1 MKKITYSFLSLLM
14 LLLAMPASMLARTT
28 VTFDFAANPWGLPL
42 SSSASGEADKG
53 AITSPILQDG
63 VTLTTTDG
71 TTKTKMWVTNDA
83 IDFRVY
89 KSGGSFTFTAP
100 KGKVIEK
107 IEFAGTVA
115 ATADAGTYDGS
126 SRTWVQPKE
135 QVNAVKFTATNTNK
149 IKKAILTIADPGE
162 GAEVVV
168 LPEIADFASLKA
180 AEQDKAVKLTV
191 TNGKVVYAGSK
202 DLIVED
208 ATGAIDFYNWGLTAT
223 AGQVINGTVEAKY
236 SEFMGMP
243 QAAKTANTDVAA
255 LTITDGDAVAP
266 VAMEFAD
273 AMKATSYLKYVT
285 LTDFTIEE
293 ADGNTYLVSGENKIQ
308 LYDKFKVEY
317 TLPKDIQSISGI
329 IIPFVAKGS
338 TDVIVEIAP
347 TSAED
352 IVAKP
357 EGPAYPEAGTY
368 YIKNVATGKFM
379 AAGSS
384 WGSHAIVDDHGFDV
398 KLATLEEGKYTIDT
412 QISNGGVKNFLN
424 GEFTD
429 GASFTWTFVATT
441 ATDGT
446 PAFYINNGEKNLSAQ
461 EGNQDV
467 VLQTTDNDYAKWV
480 FVTEAE
486 RIAALANATAEAG
499 MDATWL
505 IKGHNIGRNDTR
517 NNTWQ
522 GSVKPG
528 GDVTN
533 MNAEKYNT
541 DFDVSQTI
549 KVPNG
554 KYVLELQGFYRNGEI
569 KISAPAHLNGSEN
582 LYAKAYANTVE
593 TSLPSVYADAGK
605 VDAGSSVEG
614 IEGKFPNSQADASKF
629 FSAGAYNLALDPVVV
644 SDGTLKIGVKKVEKV
659 AADWACFDNFRLTYY
674 GEVTDVAVFKEAYE
688 AALAAAKAAVSDDT
702 YAEVAGDE
710 RTALTAAIDANST
723 VAEETKDAYVAAT
736 TALNEATNTF
746 KGAKDAY
753 VALATAKA
761 QYKDFDVA
769 AYKYASEEK
778 ATALA
783 DALLATAKNAEEA
796 TAKAS
801 ALVAAVRSI
810 VESNALAEG
819 VEGATNYTES
829 IKNPNAEALDGWT
842 TALGEINKG
851 NIKVLNNEPFTDAE
865 GNSTHSYFDGG
876 SWGDKAWDVTFSQDV
891 TLPKGKYLLT
901 ATSRASADL
910 TSFAL
915 FAGEARAEMK
925 HVGASGELFDRGWND
940 NSVEFE
946 VAEDDAT
953 VNLGVQGVTDKQ
965 HQWMS
970 FTRFRLVKVGE
981 VAPSILEINNLADL
995 RKIEVEDEWAEVP
1008 VKVNLHDAKITALHK
1023 SSDYGMDMIDFAILE
1038 DATGAIAIS
1047 ALLNEA
1053 TATGLLEDNFTVGA
1067 VLNGSLYALYSWPNS
1082 LSVLEGMTEKSDYKV
1097 TPSTLEVPEAKLGDI
1112 LKYENDLR
1120 VFELKDVTIKNVGN
1134 EEYPEYNLYQD
1145 GRAVMLSDALQLFP
1159 IGQAIP
1165 EKLESITGILY
1176 GLAEELGQEVTDY
1189 MFVPTSYKS
1198 TPVVENIAGLSKIE
1212 GGEMEDPS
1220 VKLML
1225 KNAKITYVQNMDEG
1239 IDPRATVA
1247 FAILEDETGAV
1258 EISNIITKANANS
1271 WFDGELKEGVELNGY
1286 INVNYSAWSTALVAN
1301 DETSKSVLTITPTTI
1316 TPTEAK
1322 IADLQKAENHLRLFE
1337 LKDVDFAVED
1347 GAPVIKQDD
1356 ASIILA
1362 DQFSVLPEDMP
1373 ETAKFESIEGVVFLD
1388 FESYVFCPISY
1399 TLAEAKPI
1407 EVNSIADLNK
1417 LGEENE
1423 GATIKLKLTD
1433 AQITVADA
1441 YMNSAII
1448 EDKTGA
1454 FNAQYFFAEAVGME
1468 MLKDEFKQGVVL
1480 NGYLYATYSYGSIEV
1495 CDLTAESNITTTEAP
1510 VVATEADFA
1519 EVLKAENNFRLYEFK
1534 NITVN
1539 KNEDDKFQLVKGDA
1553 KAEISDRTHS
1563 LEESMM
1569 ATVESVVGYFR
1580 VVGDDAEFTL
1590 LSYKTST
1597 SDGISALEVAAK
1609 NAAVYNMNGAKVRNA
1624 GESVKGL
1631 AKGIYVV
1638 GGKKIVVK

>member
-1 MKKITYSFLSLLM
+1 MKKFTYSFLSILM
-14 LLLAMPASMLARTT
+14 LLLAMPAGLLARTT
-28 VTFDFAANPWGLPL
+28 VTFDFAANPWKLPL
-42 SSSASGEADKG
+42 SEGSDKAG
-53 AITSPILQDG
+53 VVTKPITQDG
-63 VTLTTTDG
+63 VVLTATDG
-71 TTKTKMWVTNDA
+71 STPTQMFSGN
-83 IDFRVY
+83 FRVY
-89 KSGGSFTFTAP
+89 ADGTITFTAP
-100 KGKVIEK
+100 EGKVVEK
-107 IEFAGTVA
+107 IEFTGSPINLDTKV
-115 ATADAGTYDGS
+115 GTYNTT
-126 SRTWVQPKE
+126 SRIWTQPTP
-135 QVNAVKFTATNTNK
+135 QVNAVTFSASGKATK
-149 IKKAILTIADPGE
+149 ISKAVLTIADPGE
-162 GAEVVV
+162 EAEVVV
-168 LPEIADFASLKA
+168 LPEITDFASLKA
-180 AEQDKAVKLTV
+180 CEKDKAVKLTV

-266 VAMEFAD
+266 VAMTFVD

-285 LTDFTIEE
+285 LTDFAIEE
-293 ADGNTYLVSGENKIQ
+293 AGGKTYLVSGENKIQ
-308 LYDKFKVEY
+308 LYNKFNVEY
-317 TLPKDIQSISGI
+317 TLPENIQSISGI

-412 QISNGGVKNFLN
+412 QISNGGIKNFLN

-541 DFDVSQTI
+541 DFDVYQTI

-674 GEVTDVAVFKEAYE
+674 GEVNDVAVFKEAYE

-702 YAEVAGDE
+702 YAEVVGDE

-761 QYKDFDVA
+761 QYKDFEVA

-778 ATALA
+778 ASALA
-783 DALLATAKNAEEA
+783 DALVATAKNAEEA

-829 IKNPNAEALDGWT
+829 IKNPNAEALEGWT

-851 NIKVLNNEPFTDAE
+851 AINIKTAEPFTDAE

-876 SWGDKAWDVTFSQDV
+876 SWNDNAWDVTFSQDV

-946 VAEDDAT
+946 VTEDDAV

-981 VAPSILEINNLADL
+981 VAPA
-995 RKIEVEDEWAEVP
+995 A
-1008 VKVNLHDAKITALHK
+1008 
-1023 SSDYGMDMIDFAILE
+1023 
-1038 DATGAIAIS
+1038 
-1047 ALLNEA
+1047 
-1053 TATGLLEDNFTVGA
+1053 
-1067 VLNGSLYALYSWPNS
+1067 
-1082 LSVLEGMTEKSDYKV
+1082 
-1097 TPSTLEVPEAKLGDI
+1097 
-1112 LKYENDLR
+1112 
-1120 VFELKDVTIKNVGN
+1120 
-1134 EEYPEYNLYQD
+1134 
-1145 GRAVMLSDALQLFP
+1145 
-1159 IGQAIP
+1159 
-1165 EKLESITGILY
+1165 
-1176 GLAEELGQEVTDY
+1176 
-1189 MFVPTSYKS
+1189 
-1198 TPVVENIAGLSKIE
+1198 
-1212 GGEMEDPS
+1212 
-1220 VKLML
+1220 
-1225 KNAKITYVQNMDEG
+1225 
-1239 IDPRATVA
+1239 
-1247 FAILEDETGAV
+1247 
-1258 EISNIITKANANS
+1258 
-1271 WFDGELKEGVELNGY
+1271 
-1286 INVNYSAWSTALVAN
+1286 
-1301 DETSKSVLTITPTTI
+1301 
-1316 TPTEAK
+1316 
-1322 IADLQKAENHLRLFE
+1322 
-1337 LKDVDFAVED
+1337 
-1347 GAPVIKQDD
+1347 
-1356 ASIILA
+1356 
-1362 DQFSVLPEDMP
+1362 
-1373 ETAKFESIEGVVFLD
+1373 
-1388 FESYVFCPISY
+1388 
-1399 TLAEAKPI
+1399 PI
-1407 EVNSIADLNK
+1407 EVNSIAELNK

-1441 YMNSAII
+1441 SMSSAII

-1454 FNAQYFFAEAVGME
+1454 FNAQYFFAEAVGTE

-1480 NGYLYATYSYGSIEV
+1480 NGYLYAKYSYGSIEV
-1495 CDLTAESNITTTEAP
+1495 CENTANSDITTTEAP
-1510 VVATEADFA
+1510 VVPTEADFA

-1539 KNEDDKFQLVKGDA
+1539 KNVSDKFQLVKGDT
-1553 KAEISDRTHS
+1553 KAEIADRTHS
-1563 LEESMM
+1563 LDESMM
-1569 ATVESVVGYFR
+1569 ANVESVVGYFR
-1580 VVGDDAEFTL
+1580 IAGDEAEFTL
-1590 LSYKTST
+1590 LSYKTAT
-1597 SDGISALEVAAK
+1597 PDGISALEVAAK
-1609 NAAVYNMNGAKVRNA
+1609 NAAVYNLNGAKVLGA

>member
-14 LLLAMPASMLARTT
+14 LLLAMPAGLLARTT
-28 VTFDFAANPWGLPL
+28 VTFDFAANPWKLPL
-42 SSSASGEADKG
+42 SEGSDKAG
-53 AITSPILQDG
+53 VVTKPITQDG
-63 VTLTTTDG
+63 VVLTATDG
-71 TTKTKMWVTNDA
+71 STPTQMFSGN
-83 IDFRVY
+83 FRVY
-89 KSGGSFTFTAP
+89 ADGTITFTAP
-100 KGKVIEK
+100 EGKVVEK
-107 IEFAGTVA
+107 IEFTGSPINLDTKV
-115 ATADAGTYDGS
+115 GTYNTT
-126 SRTWVQPKE
+126 SRIWTQPTP
-135 QVNAVKFTATNTNK
+135 QVNAVTFSASGKATK
-149 IKKAILTIADPGE
+149 ISKAVLTIADPGE
-162 GAEVVV
+162 EAEVVV
-168 LPEIADFASLKA
+168 LPEITDFASLKA
-180 AEQDKAVKLTV
+180 CEKDKAVKLTV

-223 AGQVINGTVEAKY
+223 AGQVINGTIEAKY

-243 QAAKTANTDVAA
+243 QAAKTANTDVTA

-266 VAMEFAD
+266 VAMTFVD

-285 LTDFTIEE
+285 LTDFAIEE
-293 ADGNTYLVSGENKIQ
+293 AGGKTYLVNGENKIQ
-308 LYDKFKVEY
+308 LYNKFNVEY
-317 TLPKDIQSISGI
+317 TLPENIQSISGI

-541 DFDVSQTI
+541 DFDVYQTI

-614 IEGKFPNSQADASKF
+614 IEGKFPDSQADASKF

-674 GEVTDVAVFKEAYE
+674 GEVNDVAVFKEAYE
-688 AALAAAKAAVSDDT
+688 AALVAAKAAVSDDT
-702 YAEVAGDE
+702 YAEVVGDE

-723 VAEETKDAYVAAT
+723 VAEETKEAYIAAT

-746 KGAKDAY
+746 KGAKESY

-761 QYKDFDVA
+761 QYKDFEVA

-778 ATALA
+778 ASALS
-783 DALLATAKNAEEA
+783 DALVATAKNAEEA

-842 TALGEINKG
+842 IALGEINKG
-851 NIKVLNNEPFTDAE
+851 AINIKTAEPFTDAE

-876 SWGDKAWDVTFSQDV
+876 GWNDNAWDVTFSQDV

-946 VAEDDAT
+946 VTEDDAV

-981 VAPSILEINNLADL
+981 VAPA
-995 RKIEVEDEWAEVP
+995 A
-1008 VKVNLHDAKITALHK
+1008 
-1023 SSDYGMDMIDFAILE
+1023 
-1038 DATGAIAIS
+1038 
-1047 ALLNEA
+1047 
-1053 TATGLLEDNFTVGA
+1053 
-1067 VLNGSLYALYSWPNS
+1067 
-1082 LSVLEGMTEKSDYKV
+1082 
-1097 TPSTLEVPEAKLGDI
+1097 
-1112 LKYENDLR
+1112 
-1120 VFELKDVTIKNVGN
+1120 
-1134 EEYPEYNLYQD
+1134 
-1145 GRAVMLSDALQLFP
+1145 
-1159 IGQAIP
+1159 
-1165 EKLESITGILY
+1165 
-1176 GLAEELGQEVTDY
+1176 
-1189 MFVPTSYKS
+1189 
-1198 TPVVENIAGLSKIE
+1198 
-1212 GGEMEDPS
+1212 
-1220 VKLML
+1220 
-1225 KNAKITYVQNMDEG
+1225 
-1239 IDPRATVA
+1239 
-1247 FAILEDETGAV
+1247 
-1258 EISNIITKANANS
+1258 
-1271 WFDGELKEGVELNGY
+1271 
-1286 INVNYSAWSTALVAN
+1286 
-1301 DETSKSVLTITPTTI
+1301 
-1316 TPTEAK
+1316 
-1322 IADLQKAENHLRLFE
+1322 
-1337 LKDVDFAVED
+1337 
-1347 GAPVIKQDD
+1347 
-1356 ASIILA
+1356 
-1362 DQFSVLPEDMP
+1362 
-1373 ETAKFESIEGVVFLD
+1373 
-1388 FESYVFCPISY
+1388 
-1399 TLAEAKPI
+1399 PI
-1407 EVNSIADLNK
+1407 EVNSIAELNK

-1441 YMNSAII
+1441 SMSSAII

-1454 FNAQYFFAEAVGME
+1454 FNAQYFFAEAVGTE

-1480 NGYLYATYSYGSIEV
+1480 NGYLYAKYSYGSIEV
-1495 CDLTAESNITTTEAP
+1495 CENTANSDITTTEAP
-1510 VVATEADFA
+1510 VVPTEADFA

-1539 KNEDDKFQLVKGDA
+1539 KNVSDKFQLVKGDT
-1553 KAEISDRTHS
+1553 KAEIADRTHS
-1563 LEESMM
+1563 LDESMM
-1569 ATVESVVGYFR
+1569 ANVESVVGYFR
-1580 VVGDDAEFTL
+1580 IAGDEAEFTL
-1590 LSYKTST
+1590 LSYKTAT
-1597 SDGISALEVAAK
+1597 PDGISALEVAAK
-1609 NAAVYNMNGAKVRNA
+1609 NAAVYNLNGAKVLGA

>member
-1 MKKITYSFLSLLM
+1 
-14 LLLAMPASMLARTT
+14 
-28 VTFDFAANPWGLPL
+28 
-42 SSSASGEADKG
+42 
-53 AITSPILQDG
+53 
-63 VTLTTTDG
+63 
-71 TTKTKMWVTNDA
+71 
-83 IDFRVY
+83 
-89 KSGGSFTFTAP
+89 
-100 KGKVIEK
+100 
-107 IEFAGTVA
+107 
-115 ATADAGTYDGS
+115 
-126 SRTWVQPKE
+126 
-135 QVNAVKFTATNTNK
+135 
-149 IKKAILTIADPGE
+149 
-162 GAEVVV
+162 
-168 LPEIADFASLKA
+168 
-180 AEQDKAVKLTV
+180 
-191 TNGKVVYAGSK
+191 
-202 DLIVED
+202 
-208 ATGAIDFYNWGLTAT
+208 
-223 AGQVINGTVEAKY
+223 
-236 SEFMGMP
+236 MGMP

-266 VAMEFAD
+266 VAMTFVD

-293 ADGNTYLVSGENKIQ
+293 ADGKTYLVSGENKIQ
-308 LYDKFKVEY
+308 LYNKFNVEY
-317 TLPKDIQSISGI
+317 TLPENIQSISGI

-541 DFDVSQTI
+541 DFDVNQTI

-674 GEVTDVAVFKEAYE
+674 GEVNDVAVFKEAYE

-702 YAEVAGDE
+702 YAEVVGDE

-723 VAEETKDAYVAAT
+723 VAEETKEAYIAAT

-746 KGAKDAY
+746 KGAKESY

-761 QYKDFDVA
+761 QYKDFDVP

-778 ATALA
+778 ASALA
-783 DALLATAKNAEEA
+783 DALVATAKNAEEA

-829 IKNPNAEALDGWT
+829 IKNPNAEALEGWT

-851 NIKVLNNEPFTDAE
+851 AINIKTAEPFTDAE

-876 SWGDKAWDVTFSQDV
+876 SWNDNAWDVTFSQDV

-946 VAEDDAT
+946 VTEDDAV

-981 VAPSILEINNLADL
+981 VAPA
-995 RKIEVEDEWAEVP
+995 A
-1008 VKVNLHDAKITALHK
+1008 
-1023 SSDYGMDMIDFAILE
+1023 
-1038 DATGAIAIS
+1038 
-1047 ALLNEA
+1047 
-1053 TATGLLEDNFTVGA
+1053 
-1067 VLNGSLYALYSWPNS
+1067 
-1082 LSVLEGMTEKSDYKV
+1082 
-1097 TPSTLEVPEAKLGDI
+1097 
-1112 LKYENDLR
+1112 
-1120 VFELKDVTIKNVGN
+1120 
-1134 EEYPEYNLYQD
+1134 
-1145 GRAVMLSDALQLFP
+1145 
-1159 IGQAIP
+1159 
-1165 EKLESITGILY
+1165 
-1176 GLAEELGQEVTDY
+1176 
-1189 MFVPTSYKS
+1189 
-1198 TPVVENIAGLSKIE
+1198 
-1212 GGEMEDPS
+1212 
-1220 VKLML
+1220 
-1225 KNAKITYVQNMDEG
+1225 
-1239 IDPRATVA
+1239 
-1247 FAILEDETGAV
+1247 
-1258 EISNIITKANANS
+1258 
-1271 WFDGELKEGVELNGY
+1271 
-1286 INVNYSAWSTALVAN
+1286 
-1301 DETSKSVLTITPTTI
+1301 
-1316 TPTEAK
+1316 
-1322 IADLQKAENHLRLFE
+1322 
-1337 LKDVDFAVED
+1337 
-1347 GAPVIKQDD
+1347 
-1356 ASIILA
+1356 
-1362 DQFSVLPEDMP
+1362 
-1373 ETAKFESIEGVVFLD
+1373 
-1388 FESYVFCPISY
+1388 
-1399 TLAEAKPI
+1399 PI
-1407 EVNSIADLNK
+1407 EVNSIAELNK

-1441 YMNSAII
+1441 SMSSAII

-1454 FNAQYFFAEAVGME
+1454 FNAQYFFAEAVGTE

-1480 NGYLYATYSYGSIEV
+1480 NGYLYAKYSYGSIEV
-1495 CDLTAESNITTTEAP
+1495 CENTANSDITTTEAP
-1510 VVATEADFA
+1510 VVPTEADFA

-1539 KNEDDKFQLVKGDA
+1539 KNVSDKFQLVKGDT
-1553 KAEISDRTHS
+1553 KAEIADRTHS
-1563 LEESMM
+1563 LDESMM
-1569 ATVESVVGYFR
+1569 ANVESVVGYFR
-1580 VVGDDAEFTL
+1580 IAGDEAEFTL
-1590 LSYKTST
+1590 LSYKTAT
-1597 SDGISALEVAAK
+1597 PDGISALEVAAK
-1609 NAAVYNMNGAKVRNA
+1609 NAAVYNLNGAKVLGA

>member
-14 LLLAMPASMLARTT
+14 LLLAMPAGLLARTT
-28 VTFDFAANPWGLPL
+28 VTFDFAANPWKLPL
-42 SSSASGEADKG
+42 SEGSDKAG
-53 AITSPILQDG
+53 VVTKPITQDG
-63 VTLTTTDG
+63 VVLTATDG
-71 TTKTKMWVTNDA
+71 STPTQMFSGN
-83 IDFRVY
+83 FRVY
-89 KSGGSFTFTAP
+89 ADGTITFTAP
-100 KGKVIEK
+100 EGKVVEK
-107 IEFAGTVA
+107 IEFTGSPINLDTKV
-115 ATADAGTYDGS
+115 GTYNTT
-126 SRTWVQPKE
+126 SRIWTQPTP
-135 QVNAVKFTATNTNK
+135 QVNAVTFSASGKATK
-149 IKKAILTIADPGE
+149 ISKAVLTIADPGE
-162 GAEVVV
+162 EAEVVV
-168 LPEIADFASLKA
+168 LPEITDFASLKA
-180 AEQDKAVKLTV
+180 CEKDKAVKLTV

-266 VAMEFAD
+266 VAMTFVD

-293 ADGNTYLVSGENKIQ
+293 ADGKTYLVSGENKIQ
-308 LYDKFKVEY
+308 LYNKFNVEY
-317 TLPKDIQSISGI
+317 TLPENIQSISGI

-347 TSAED
+347 TNAED

-541 DFDVSQTI
+541 DFDVYQTI

-674 GEVTDVAVFKEAYE
+674 GEVNDVAVFKEAYE
-688 AALAAAKAAVSDDT
+688 AALAAAKAVVSDDT
-702 YAEVAGDE
+702 YAEVVGDE

-761 QYKDFDVA
+761 QYKDFEVA

-778 ATALA
+778 ASALA
-783 DALLATAKNAEEA
+783 DALVATAKNAEEA

-829 IKNPNAEALDGWT
+829 IKNPNAEALEGWT

-851 NIKVLNNEPFTDAE
+851 AINIKTAEPFTDAE
-865 GNSTHSYFDGG
+865 ENSTHSYFDGG
-876 SWGDKAWDVTFSQDV
+876 SWNDNAWDVTFSQDV

-946 VAEDDAT
+946 VTEDDAV

-981 VAPSILEINNLADL
+981 VAPA
-995 RKIEVEDEWAEVP
+995 A
-1008 VKVNLHDAKITALHK
+1008 
-1023 SSDYGMDMIDFAILE
+1023 
-1038 DATGAIAIS
+1038 
-1047 ALLNEA
+1047 
-1053 TATGLLEDNFTVGA
+1053 
-1067 VLNGSLYALYSWPNS
+1067 
-1082 LSVLEGMTEKSDYKV
+1082 
-1097 TPSTLEVPEAKLGDI
+1097 
-1112 LKYENDLR
+1112 
-1120 VFELKDVTIKNVGN
+1120 
-1134 EEYPEYNLYQD
+1134 
-1145 GRAVMLSDALQLFP
+1145 
-1159 IGQAIP
+1159 
-1165 EKLESITGILY
+1165 
-1176 GLAEELGQEVTDY
+1176 
-1189 MFVPTSYKS
+1189 
-1198 TPVVENIAGLSKIE
+1198 
-1212 GGEMEDPS
+1212 
-1220 VKLML
+1220 
-1225 KNAKITYVQNMDEG
+1225 
-1239 IDPRATVA
+1239 
-1247 FAILEDETGAV
+1247 
-1258 EISNIITKANANS
+1258 
-1271 WFDGELKEGVELNGY
+1271 
-1286 INVNYSAWSTALVAN
+1286 
-1301 DETSKSVLTITPTTI
+1301 
-1316 TPTEAK
+1316 
-1322 IADLQKAENHLRLFE
+1322 
-1337 LKDVDFAVED
+1337 
-1347 GAPVIKQDD
+1347 
-1356 ASIILA
+1356 
-1362 DQFSVLPEDMP
+1362 
-1373 ETAKFESIEGVVFLD
+1373 
-1388 FESYVFCPISY
+1388 
-1399 TLAEAKPI
+1399 PI
-1407 EVNSIADLNK
+1407 EVNSIAELNK

-1441 YMNSAII
+1441 SMSSAII

-1454 FNAQYFFAEAVGME
+1454 FNAQYFFAEAVGTE

-1480 NGYLYATYSYGSIEV
+1480 NGYLYAKYSYGSIEV
-1495 CDLTAESNITTTEAP
+1495 CENTANSDITTTEAP
-1510 VVATEADFA
+1510 VVPTEADFA
-1519 EVLKAENNFRLYEFK
+1519 EVLKAENNYRLYEFK
-1534 NITVN
+1534 GITVN
-1539 KNEDDKFQLVKGDA
+1539 KNKDDHFQLVKGDA
-1553 KAEISDRTHS
+1553 KAEIADGTHS
-1563 LEESMM
+1563 LDESMM
-1569 ATVESVVGYFR
+1569 ANVESVVGYFR
-1580 VVGDDAEFTL
+1580 IAGDEAEFTL
-1590 LSYKTST
+1590 LSYKTAT
-1597 SDGISALEVAAK
+1597 PDGISALEVAAK
-1609 NAAVYNMNGAKVRNA
+1609 NAAVYNLNGAKVLGA

>member
-14 LLLAMPASMLARTT
+14 LLLAMPAGLLARTT
-28 VTFDFAANPWGLPL
+28 VTFDFAANPWKLPL
-42 SSSASGEADKG
+42 SEGSDKAG
-53 AITSPILQDG
+53 VVTKPITQDG
-63 VTLTTTDG
+63 VVLTATDG
-71 TTKTKMWVTNDA
+71 STPTQMFSGN
-83 IDFRVY
+83 FRVY
-89 KSGGSFTFTAP
+89 ADGTITFTAP
-100 KGKVIEK
+100 EGKVVEK
-107 IEFAGTVA
+107 IEFTGSPINLDTKV
-115 ATADAGTYDGS
+115 GTYNTT
-126 SRTWVQPKE
+126 SRIWTQPTP
-135 QVNAVKFTATNTNK
+135 QVNAVTFSASGKATK
-149 IKKAILTIADPGE
+149 ISKAVLTIADPGE

-180 AEQDKAVKLTV
+180 CEKDKAVKLTV

-223 AGQVINGTVEAKY
+223 AGQVISGTVEAKY

-266 VAMEFAD
+266 VAMTFVD

-285 LTDFTIEE
+285 LTDFAIEE
-293 ADGNTYLVSGENKIQ
+293 AGGKTYLVSGENKIQ
-308 LYDKFKVEY
+308 LYNKFNVEY

-541 DFDVSQTI
+541 DFDVYQTI

-674 GEVTDVAVFKEAYE
+674 GEVNDVAVFKEAYE
-688 AALAAAKAAVSDDT
+688 AALVAAKAAVSDDT
-702 YAEVAGDE
+702 YAEVVGDE

-723 VAEETKDAYVAAT
+723 VAEETKEAYIAAT

-746 KGAKDAY
+746 KGAKESY

-761 QYKDFDVA
+761 QYKDFEVA

-778 ATALA
+778 ASALA
-783 DALLATAKNAEEA
+783 DALVATAKNAEEA

-829 IKNPNAEALDGWT
+829 IKNPNAEALEGWT

-851 NIKVLNNEPFTDAE
+851 AINIKTAEPFTDAE

-876 SWGDKAWDVTFSQDV
+876 SWNDNAWDVTFSQDV

-946 VAEDDAT
+946 VTEDDAV

-981 VAPSILEINNLADL
+981 VAPA
-995 RKIEVEDEWAEVP
+995 A
-1008 VKVNLHDAKITALHK
+1008 
-1023 SSDYGMDMIDFAILE
+1023 
-1038 DATGAIAIS
+1038 
-1047 ALLNEA
+1047 
-1053 TATGLLEDNFTVGA
+1053 
-1067 VLNGSLYALYSWPNS
+1067 
-1082 LSVLEGMTEKSDYKV
+1082 
-1097 TPSTLEVPEAKLGDI
+1097 
-1112 LKYENDLR
+1112 
-1120 VFELKDVTIKNVGN
+1120 
-1134 EEYPEYNLYQD
+1134 
-1145 GRAVMLSDALQLFP
+1145 
-1159 IGQAIP
+1159 
-1165 EKLESITGILY
+1165 
-1176 GLAEELGQEVTDY
+1176 
-1189 MFVPTSYKS
+1189 
-1198 TPVVENIAGLSKIE
+1198 
-1212 GGEMEDPS
+1212 
-1220 VKLML
+1220 
-1225 KNAKITYVQNMDEG
+1225 
-1239 IDPRATVA
+1239 
-1247 FAILEDETGAV
+1247 
-1258 EISNIITKANANS
+1258 
-1271 WFDGELKEGVELNGY
+1271 
-1286 INVNYSAWSTALVAN
+1286 
-1301 DETSKSVLTITPTTI
+1301 
-1316 TPTEAK
+1316 
-1322 IADLQKAENHLRLFE
+1322 
-1337 LKDVDFAVED
+1337 
-1347 GAPVIKQDD
+1347 
-1356 ASIILA
+1356 
-1362 DQFSVLPEDMP
+1362 
-1373 ETAKFESIEGVVFLD
+1373 
-1388 FESYVFCPISY
+1388 
-1399 TLAEAKPI
+1399 PI
-1407 EVNSIADLNK
+1407 EVNSIAELNK

-1441 YMNSAII
+1441 SMSSAII

-1454 FNAQYFFAEAVGME
+1454 FNAQYFFAEAVGTE

-1480 NGYLYATYSYGSIEV
+1480 NGYLYAKYSYGSIEV
-1495 CDLTAESNITTTEAP
+1495 CENTANSDITTTEAP
-1510 VVATEADFA
+1510 VVPTEADFA

-1539 KNEDDKFQLVKGDA
+1539 KNVSDKFQLVKGDA
-1553 KAEISDRTHS
+1553 KAEIADGTHS
-1563 LEESMM
+1563 LDESMM
-1569 ATVESVVGYFR
+1569 ANVESVVGYFR
-1580 VVGDDAEFTL
+1580 IAGDDAEFTL
-1590 LSYKTST
+1590 LSYKTAT
-1597 SDGISALEVAAK
+1597 PDGISALEVAAK
-1609 NAAVYNMNGAKVRNA
+1609 NAAVYNLNGAKVRNI

>member
-28 VTFDFAANPWGLPL
+28 VTFDFAANPWNLPL
-42 SSSASGEADKG
+42 SSSTSGEADKG

-71 TTKTKMWVTNDA
+71 TNKTKMWVTNDA

-107 IEFAGTVA
+107 IEFVLKKSGDFA
-115 ATADAGTYDGS
+115 ATPDAGTYDKS
-126 SRTWVQPKE
+126 SMTWAQPKE
-135 QVNAVKFTATNTNK
+135 QVNAVKFTATNTTK
-149 IKKAILTIADPGE
+149 ISKAVLTIADPGE
-162 GAEVVV
+162 EAEVVV
-168 LPEIADFASLKA
+168 LPEITDFASLKA
-180 AEQDKAVKLTV
+180 CEKDKAVKLTI
-191 TNGKVVYAGSK
+191 TNGKVLYVAGK

-208 ATGAIDFYNWGLTAT
+208 ATGAVDLYDWGLTAT
-223 AGQVINGTVEAKY
+223 AGQVINGTIEAKY
-236 SEFMGMP
+236 SEFMGTP
-243 QAAKTANTDVAA
+243 QAAKTANTDVTA

-266 VAMEFAD
+266 VAMTFVD

-293 ADGNTYLVSGENKIQ
+293 AGGKTYLVSGENKIQ
-308 LYDKFKVEY
+308 LYNKFNVEY

-412 QISNGGVKNFLN
+412 QISNGGAKNFLN

-541 DFDVSQTI
+541 DFDVNQTI

-605 VDAGSSVEG
+605 VDAGSSAEG

-702 YAEVAGDE
+702 YAEVVGDE

-778 ATALA
+778 ASALA
-783 DALLATAKNAEEA
+783 DALVATAKNAEEA

-829 IKNPNAEALDGWT
+829 IKNANAEALEGWT

-851 NIKVLNNEPFTDAE
+851 KIEIKNAEPYTDAA

-876 SWGDKAWDVTFSQDV
+876 SWGDKAWDVTFSQKV

-901 ATSRASADL
+901 ATSRASVDL
-910 TSFAL
+910 ASFTL
-915 FAGEARAEMK
+915 FAGEARTDMQ
-925 HVGASGELFDRGWND
+925 HVGNAGELFDRGWND
-940 NSVEFE
+940 CSVEFE

-953 VNLGVQGVTDKQ
+953 VNLGVQGVADKQ
-965 HQWMS
+965 YQWMS

-981 VAPSILEINNLADL
+981 VAPSV
-995 RKIEVEDEWAEVP
+995 IEVD
-1008 VKVNLHDAKITALHK
+1008 
-1023 SSDYGMDMIDFAILE
+1023 
-1038 DATGAIAIS
+1038 
-1047 ALLNEA
+1047 
-1053 TATGLLEDNFTVGA
+1053 
-1067 VLNGSLYALYSWPNS
+1067 
-1082 LSVLEGMTEKSDYKV
+1082 
-1097 TPSTLEVPEAKLGDI
+1097 
-1112 LKYENDLR
+1112 
-1120 VFELKDVTIKNVGN
+1120 
-1134 EEYPEYNLYQD
+1134 
-1145 GRAVMLSDALQLFP
+1145 
-1159 IGQAIP
+1159 
-1165 EKLESITGILY
+1165 
-1176 GLAEELGQEVTDY
+1176 
-1189 MFVPTSYKS
+1189 
-1198 TPVVENIAGLSKIE
+1198 NIAALSQVE

-1225 KNAKITYVQNMDEG
+1225 KNAKITYVGKEEGG
-1239 IDPRATVA
+1239 IDPRSSVSFA
-1247 FAILEDETGAV
+1247 FLEDETGAV
-1258 EISNIITKANANS
+1258 EISNIINTAEAKNL
-1271 WFDGELKEGVELNGY
+1271 FEGGLKEGVELNGY
-1286 INVNYSAWSTALVAN
+1286 INVNYNSMAFALVAN
-1301 DETSKSVLTITPTTI
+1301 DETPNSEFTITPTTVVP
-1316 TPTEAK
+1316 TPAT
-1322 IADLQKAENHLRLFE
+1322 IADVQKTENNMRYYE
-1337 LKDVDFAVED
+1337 LKDVDFAIVDEV
-1347 GAPVIKQDD
+1347 PVFKQGE
-1356 ASIILA
+1356 ASIPVVDL
-1362 DQFSVLPEDMP
+1362 FEVLPEEMP
-1373 ETAKFESIEGVVFLD
+1373 EKFESVNGILFLD
-1388 FESYVFCPISY
+1388 FESFSFIPVSY
-1399 TLAEAKPI
+1399 TAAEAKPI
-1407 EVNSIADLNK
+1407 EVNSIAELNK
-1417 LGEENE
+1417 LGEENK

-1441 YMNSAII
+1441 SMSSAII

-1468 MLKDEFKQGVVL
+1468 MLKDEFKQGTVL

-1495 CDLTAESNITTTEAP
+1495 CEQTAESEIAVTEVP

-1519 EVLKAENNFRLYEFK
+1519 EVLKAENNYRLYEFK
-1534 NITVN
+1534 GITVN
-1539 KNEDDKFQLVKGDA
+1539 KNKDDHFQLVKGDA
-1553 KAEISDRTHS
+1553 KAEIADRTHS

-1569 ATVESVVGYFR
+1569 ANVESVVGYFR
-1580 VVGDDAEFTL
+1580 VKGDEAEFTL
-1590 LSYKTST
+1590 ISYKTAT
-1597 SDGISALEVAAK
+1597 PNGISALEVAAK
-1609 NAAVYNMNGAKVRNA
+1609 NAAVYNLNGAKVLGA

>member
-14 LLLAMPASMLARTT
+14 LLLAMPAGLLARTT
-28 VTFDFAANPWGLPL
+28 VTFDFAANPWKLPL
-42 SSSASGEADKG
+42 SEGSDKAG
-53 AITSPILQDG
+53 VVTKPITQDG
-63 VTLTTTDG
+63 VVLTATDG
-71 TTKTKMWVTNDA
+71 STPTQMFSGN
-83 IDFRVY
+83 FRVY
-89 KSGGSFTFTAP
+89 ADGTITFTAP
-100 KGKVIEK
+100 EGKVVEK
-107 IEFAGTVA
+107 IEFTGSPINLDTKV
-115 ATADAGTYDGS
+115 GTYNTT
-126 SRTWVQPKE
+126 SRIWTQPTP
-135 QVNAVKFTATNTNK
+135 QVNAVTFSASGKATK
-149 IKKAILTIADPGE
+149 ISKAVLTIADPGE
-162 GAEVVV
+162 EAEVVV
-168 LPEIADFASLKA
+168 LPEITDFASLKA
-180 AEQDKAVKLTV
+180 CEKDKAVKLTV

-266 VAMEFAD
+266 VAMTSVD

-293 ADGNTYLVSGENKIQ
+293 ADGKTYLVNGENKIQ
-308 LYDKFKVEY
+308 LYNKFNVEY
-317 TLPKDIQSISGI
+317 TLPENIQSISGI

-347 TSAED
+347 TNAED

-412 QISNGGVKNFLN
+412 QISNGGAKNFLN

-541 DFDVSQTI
+541 DFDVYQTI

-674 GEVTDVAVFKEAYE
+674 GEVNDVAVFKEAYE

-702 YAEVAGDE
+702 YAEVVGDE

-723 VAEETKDAYVAAT
+723 VAEETKEAYIAAT

-746 KGAKDAY
+746 KGAKESY

-761 QYKDFDVA
+761 QYKDFEVA

-778 ATALA
+778 ASALA
-783 DALLATAKNAEEA
+783 DALVATAKNAEEA

-829 IKNPNAEALDGWT
+829 IKNPNAEALEGWT

-851 NIKVLNNEPFTDAE
+851 AINIKTAEPFTDAE

-876 SWGDKAWDVTFSQDV
+876 SWNDNAWDVTFSQDV

-946 VAEDDAT
+946 VTEDDAV

-981 VAPSILEINNLADL
+981 VAPA
-995 RKIEVEDEWAEVP
+995 A
-1008 VKVNLHDAKITALHK
+1008 
-1023 SSDYGMDMIDFAILE
+1023 
-1038 DATGAIAIS
+1038 
-1047 ALLNEA
+1047 
-1053 TATGLLEDNFTVGA
+1053 
-1067 VLNGSLYALYSWPNS
+1067 
-1082 LSVLEGMTEKSDYKV
+1082 
-1097 TPSTLEVPEAKLGDI
+1097 
-1112 LKYENDLR
+1112 
-1120 VFELKDVTIKNVGN
+1120 
-1134 EEYPEYNLYQD
+1134 
-1145 GRAVMLSDALQLFP
+1145 
-1159 IGQAIP
+1159 
-1165 EKLESITGILY
+1165 
-1176 GLAEELGQEVTDY
+1176 
-1189 MFVPTSYKS
+1189 
-1198 TPVVENIAGLSKIE
+1198 
-1212 GGEMEDPS
+1212 
-1220 VKLML
+1220 
-1225 KNAKITYVQNMDEG
+1225 
-1239 IDPRATVA
+1239 
-1247 FAILEDETGAV
+1247 
-1258 EISNIITKANANS
+1258 
-1271 WFDGELKEGVELNGY
+1271 
-1286 INVNYSAWSTALVAN
+1286 
-1301 DETSKSVLTITPTTI
+1301 
-1316 TPTEAK
+1316 
-1322 IADLQKAENHLRLFE
+1322 
-1337 LKDVDFAVED
+1337 
-1347 GAPVIKQDD
+1347 
-1356 ASIILA
+1356 
-1362 DQFSVLPEDMP
+1362 
-1373 ETAKFESIEGVVFLD
+1373 
-1388 FESYVFCPISY
+1388 
-1399 TLAEAKPI
+1399 PI
-1407 EVNSIADLNK
+1407 EVNSIAELNK

-1441 YMNSAII
+1441 SMSSAII

-1454 FNAQYFFAEAVGME
+1454 FNAQYFFAEAVGTE

-1480 NGYLYATYSYGSIEV
+1480 NGYLYAKYSYGSIEV
-1495 CDLTAESNITTTEAP
+1495 CENTANSDITTTEAP
-1510 VVATEADFA
+1510 VVPTEADFA

-1539 KNEDDKFQLVKGDA
+1539 KNVSDKFQLVKGDT
-1553 KAEISDRTHS
+1553 KAEIADRTHS
-1563 LEESMM
+1563 LDESMM
-1569 ATVESVVGYFR
+1569 ANVESVVGYFR
-1580 VVGDDAEFTL
+1580 IAGDEAEFTL
-1590 LSYKTST
+1590 LSYKTAT
-1597 SDGISALEVAAK
+1597 PDGISALEVAAK
-1609 NAAVYNMNGAKVRNA
+1609 NAAVYNLNGAKVLGA

>member
-1 MKKITYSFLSLLM
+1 MKKFTYSFLSILM
-14 LLLAMPASMLARTT
+14 LLLAMPAGLLARTT
-28 VTFDFAANPWGLPL
+28 VTFDFAANPWKLPL
-42 SSSASGEADKG
+42 SEGSDKAG
-53 AITSPILQDG
+53 VVTKPITQDG
-63 VTLTTTDG
+63 VVLTATDG
-71 TTKTKMWVTNDA
+71 STPTQMFSGN
-83 IDFRVY
+83 FRVY
-89 KSGGSFTFTAP
+89 ADGTITFTAP
-100 KGKVIEK
+100 EGKVVEK
-107 IEFAGTVA
+107 IEFTGSPINLDTKV
-115 ATADAGTYDGS
+115 GTYNTT
-126 SRTWVQPKE
+126 SRIWTQPTP
-135 QVNAVKFTATNTNK
+135 QVNAVTFSASGKATK
-149 IKKAILTIADPGE
+149 ISKAVLTIADPGE
-162 GAEVVV
+162 EAEVVV
-168 LPEIADFASLKA
+168 LPEITDFASLKA
-180 AEQDKAVKLTV
+180 SEQDKAVKLTV
-191 TNGKVVYAGSK
+191 TKGKVVYAGSK

-243 QAAKTANTDVAA
+243 QAAKTANTDIAA

-266 VAMEFAD
+266 VAMEFAE
-273 AMKATSYLKYVT
+273 AMKAASYLKYVT

-293 ADGNTYLVSGENKIQ
+293 TGGKTYLVSGENKIQ
-308 LYDKFKVEY
+308 LYNKFNVEY
-317 TLPKDIQSISGI
+317 TLPEAIKSISGI

-429 GASFTWTFVATT
+429 GASFTWTFIATT

-505 IKGHNIGRNDTR
+505 IKGHNIGRNDKR
-517 NNTWQ
+517 NYTWQ
-522 GSVKPG
+522 GGVKPG
-528 GDVTN
+528 GDNTN

-541 DFDVSQTI
+541 DFDVNQTI
-549 KVPNG
+549 NVPNG
-554 KYVLELQGFYRNGEI
+554 KYVLEVQGFYRNGDN
-569 KISAPAHLNGSEN
+569 KTAAPAHLNGSEN
-582 LYAKAYANTVE
+582 LYAKVYANTVE
-593 TSLPSVYADAGK
+593 ASLLSVYADAGK
-605 VDAGSSVEG
+605 VDAGSTAEG
-614 IEGKFPNSQADASKF
+614 IEGKFPNNQSDASKF
-629 FSAGAYNLALDPVVV
+629 FSAGAYNLTLEPVVV
-644 SDGTLKIGVKKVEKV
+644 SDGILKIGVKKVEKV

-674 GEVTDVAVFKEAYE
+674 GEVNDVAVFKEAYD

-702 YAEVAGDE
+702 YAEVVGDE

-746 KGAKDAY
+746 KGAKAAY
-753 VALATAKA
+753 VTLATAKA

-783 DALLATAKNAEEA
+783 DALVATAKNAEEA
-796 TAKAS
+796 TAKA
-801 ALVAAVRSI
+801 AIIVTAARAI

-829 IKNPNAEALDGWT
+829 IKNPNAEALEGWT

-851 NIKVLNNEPFTDAE
+851 AIGILSKEPFTDAA

-876 SWGDKAWDVTFSQDV
+876 SWGDNAWDVTFSQDV

-946 VAEDDAT
+946 VTEDDAV

-981 VAPSILEINNLADL
+981 VAPVAPEI
-995 RKIEVEDEWAEVP
+995 
-1008 VKVNLHDAKITALHK
+1008 
-1023 SSDYGMDMIDFAILE
+1023 
-1038 DATGAIAIS
+1038 
-1047 ALLNEA
+1047 
-1053 TATGLLEDNFTVGA
+1053 
-1067 VLNGSLYALYSWPNS
+1067 
-1082 LSVLEGMTEKSDYKV
+1082 
-1097 TPSTLEVPEAKLGDI
+1097 
-1112 LKYENDLR
+1112 
-1120 VFELKDVTIKNVGN
+1120 
-1134 EEYPEYNLYQD
+1134 
-1145 GRAVMLSDALQLFP
+1145 
-1159 IGQAIP
+1159 
-1165 EKLESITGILY
+1165 
-1176 GLAEELGQEVTDY
+1176 
-1189 MFVPTSYKS
+1189 
-1198 TPVVENIAGLSKIE
+1198 PVVENIAALSKIE
-1212 GGEMEDPS
+1212 GGEMENPS

-1225 KNAKITYVQNMDEG
+1225 KNAKITYVQSMDEG
-1239 IDPRATVA
+1239 IDPRANVQFA
-1247 FAILEDETGAV
+1247 FLEDETGAV
-1258 EISNIITKANANS
+1258 EISNIINTAAAKNL
-1271 WFDGELKEGVELNGY
+1271 FPGELKEGVELNGY
-1286 INVNYSAWSTALVAN
+1286 IYVDYSSYSFALVAN
-1301 DETSKSVLTITPTTI
+1301 AETANSKFTNTPTTI
-1316 TPTEAK
+1316 VPTPAT
-1322 IADLQKAENHLRLFE
+1322 IADLQKPENNYRLFE
-1337 LKDVDFAVED
+1337 LKDVDVDFID
-1347 GAPVIKQDD
+1347 GAPVFKQNDD
-1356 ASIILA
+1356 IIMTYDMLRT
-1362 DQFSVLPEDMP
+1362 LPEELP
-1373 ETAKFESIEGVVFLD
+1373 TKFESLVGVVVCD
-1388 FESYVFCPISY
+1388 MEQYTFEPISY
-1399 TLAEAKPI
+1399 TAAEVKPI
-1407 EVNSIADLNK
+1407 EVNSIAELNK

-1441 YMNSAII
+1441 SMSSAII

-1454 FNAQYFFAEAVGME
+1454 FNAQYFFAEAVGTE

-1480 NGYLYATYSYGSIEV
+1480 NGYLYAKYSYGSIEV
-1495 CDLTAESNITTTEAP
+1495 CDLTAESAITTTEAP
-1510 VVATEADFA
+1510 VVPTEADFA

-1539 KNEDDKFQLVKGDA
+1539 KNEDDHFQLVKGDA
-1553 KAEISDRTHS
+1553 KAEIADRTRS

-1580 VVGDDAEFTL
+1580 VKGDEAEFTL
-1590 LSYKTST
+1590 ISYKTAT
-1597 SDGISALEVAAK
+1597 PDGISSIAVAAK
-1609 NAAVYNMNGAKVRNA
+1609 NAAVYNMNGAKVLGA